1 MAAEAVTG
9 IEIFAPVISFLV
21 VLIIVAVVL
30 IALKFNKA
38 VSIIL
43 GFLVAILFVSFT
55 GTRNFISNVIPGFAV
70 ILVCLFLVIIILGF
84 AGSKMGFGAVPMGVI
99 FVIIFILFL
108 IGAAFFT
115 FYSDI
120 HAYLPGNTDAGSNPD
135 AEAFTNWFYTA
146 RIAGAV
152 LFIIIAA
159 LVVWALIASV
169 AVHQDIVYRF

>member
-1 MAAEAVTG
+1 MAAEATAG
-9 IEIFAPVISFLV
+9 IEIFAPVISFLI
-21 VLIIVAVVL
+21 VLIIIAVVL
-30 IALKFNKA
+30 ISLKFGKA

-43 GFLVAILFVSFT
+43 GFLIAVLFVSFT
-55 GTRNFISNVIPGFAV
+55 GTRNLISNVVPGFAV

-84 AGSKMGFGAVPMGVI
+84 AGGKGFGAVPMGII
-99 FVIIFILFL
+99 FVIIFLLFL
-108 IGAAFFT
+108 VGAAFFT
-115 FYSDI
+115 FYDDI
-120 HAYLPGNTDAGSNPD
+120 HAYLPGNADAGSNPS

-169 AVHQDIVYRF
+169 MSYQDIVYSF